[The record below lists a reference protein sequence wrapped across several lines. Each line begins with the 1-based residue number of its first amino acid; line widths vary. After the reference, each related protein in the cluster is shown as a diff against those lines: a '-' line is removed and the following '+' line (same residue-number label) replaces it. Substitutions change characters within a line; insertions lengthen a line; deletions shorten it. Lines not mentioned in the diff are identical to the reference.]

1 MGYKLSLLDQSPIA
15 EGMSA
20 AQALAQTVSLAKA
33 AEALGYHR
41 FWVSEHHNSDELA
54 GSSPEVLI
62 TWLLAHTTTLRI
74 GSGGVMLQHYSP
86 YKVAEN
92 FHVIS
97 ALAGGRVD
105 LGIGKAPG
113 GLPLATRA
121 LQQEIGETQR
131 VVFTEKLHQLNR
143 FLDSHDETAE
153 RLNAT
158 PLPEHTP
165 QRFLLGASQES
176 ARLAA
181 SLGWSFVFAG
191 FINASEALLT
201 ESLLS
206 YRELKP
212 ANAQTLLSLSVI
224 AAERHEDAEAL
235 ASTQH
240 NYKVYIENKPPLTVG
255 SQEQAD
261 NFVRQAGA
269 TDFRIVQE
277 PRNVL
282 YGTPEHIHQRLE
294 SYHQRFGVDEFI
306 IHTPVTSPR
315 EREASI
321 RLLAQR

>member
-1 MGYKLSLLDQSPIA
+1 MGYTLSLLDQSPIA
-15 EGMSA
+15 EGMNA
-20 AQALAQTVSLAKA
+20 A
-33 AEALGYHR
+33 
-41 FWVSEHHNSDELA
+41 
-54 GSSPEVLI
+54 
-62 TWLLAHTTTLRI
+62 
-74 GSGGVMLQHYSP
+74 
-86 YKVAEN
+86 
-92 FHVIS
+92 
-97 ALAGGRVD
+97 
-105 LGIGKAPG
+105 
-113 GLPLATRA
+113 
-121 LQQEIGETQR
+121 
-131 VVFTEKLHQLNR
+131 
-143 FLDSHDETAE
+143 
-153 RLNAT
+153 
-158 PLPEHTP
+158 PLPEQTP

-191 FINASEALLT
+191 FINASETLLT

-277 PRNVL
+277 PRHVL
-282 YGTPEHIHQRLE
+282 YGTPEHIHQRLD

>member
-15 EGMSA
+15 EGMSV
-20 AQALAQTVSLAKA
+20 AQALAQTVSLAKV
-33 AEALGYHR
+33 AEALGYYR

-113 GLPLATRA
+113 GLPRATRA
-121 LQQEIGETQR
+121 LQQEIGEIER
-131 VVFTEKLHQLNR
+131 VSFTEKLHQLNH
-143 FLDSHDETAE
+143 FLGSHDDSAE

-158 PLPEHTP
+158 PLPEHEP

-176 ARLAA
+176 AQLAA
-181 SLGWSFVFAG
+181 SLGWNFVFAG
-191 FINASEALLT
+191 FINASETLLT

-212 ANAQTLLSLSVI
+212 ASAQTLLSLSVI
-224 AAERHEDAEAL
+224 AAERYEDAEAL
-235 ASTQH
+235 ASTQR

-255 SQEQAD
+255 SQELAD
-261 NFVRQAGA
+261 NFVRQSGA
-269 TDFRIVQE
+269 TDFRIEQE
-277 PRNVL
+277 PRHVL
-282 YGTPEHIHQRLE
+282 YGTPEHVHQRLKH
-294 SYHQRFGVDEFI
+294 YHQRFGVDEFI
-306 IHTPVTSPR
+306 IHTPVTSSR

>member
-1 MGYKLSLLDQSPIA
+1 MGYTLSLLDQSPIA
-15 EGMSA
+15 EGMNA
-20 AQALAQTVSLAKA
+20 AQALAQTVSLAKL
-33 AEALGYHR
+33 AETLGYYR

-97 ALAGGRVD
+97 ALAGDRVD

-131 VVFTEKLHQLNR
+131 VTFTEKLHQLNR
-143 FLDSHDETAE
+143 FLDRHEDTAD

-158 PLPEHTP
+158 PLPEHEP

-181 SLGWSFVFAG
+181 SLGWNFVFAG

-212 ANAQTLLSLSVI
+212 ARAKTLLSLSVI
-224 AAERHEDAEAL
+224 AAERQEEAEAL
-235 ASTQH
+235 ANTQH

-269 TDFRIVQE
+269 TDFRIEQE
-277 PRNVL
+277 PRHVL
-282 YGTPEHIHQRLE
+282 YGTPEQIHLRLE

-306 IHTPVTSPR
+306 IHTPVTSSR

>member
-20 AQALAQTVSLAKA
+20 AQALAQTVSLAKV
-33 AEALGYHR
+33 AEALGYQR

-121 LQQEIGETQR
+121 LQQEIGEAQR
-131 VVFTEKLHQLNR
+131 IAFTEKLHQLNH
-143 FLDSHDETAE
+143 FLGSHDNTSN

-158 PLPEHTP
+158 PLPEHEP
-165 QRFLLGASQES
+165 QRFLLGASQDS

-181 SLGWSFVFAG
+181 SLGWNFVFAG
-191 FINASEALLT
+191 FINASETLLA

-212 ANAQTLLSLSVI
+212 ASAQTLLSLSVI

-255 SQEQAD
+255 SQEQAED
-261 NFVRQAGA
+261 FVRQAGV
-269 TDFRIVQE
+269 TDFRIEQE
-277 PRNVL
+277 LRHVL
-282 YGTPEHIHQRLE
+282 YGTPEDIHQRLE

-315 EREASI
+315 EREVSI